1 MKFVAGVRCS
11 PREFQSERGR
21 FANLL
26 SLKPST
32 IVHVADN
39 PLKDFL
45 GAREVGMFTVRL
57 RRPDSEYGHLD
68 PPSESMRHVL
78 RLLPRN
84 ASWLAAARRAQRSF
98 ECQVLITT
106 SLAHAGPIF
115 GN

>member
-1 MKFVAGVRCS
+1 VMFAAGVGCS
-11 PREFQSERGR
+11 PNEFQTDRGR

-39 PLKDFL
+39 SLKDSL

-68 PPSESMRHVL
+68 PPFGAACAPCYDYFLEML
-78 RLLPRN
+78 PGLLLPGERKDHLN
-84 ASWLAAARRAQRSF
+84 ARY
-98 ECQVLITT
+98 
-106 SLAHAGPIF
+106 
-115 GN
+115 

>member
-1 MKFVAGVRCS
+1 MFAAGVGCS
-11 PREFQSERGR
+11 PNEFQSDWGR

-39 PLKDFL
+39 PLKGFL

-57 RRPDSEYGHLD
+57 RRPDSEYGHLVTLGRACATGYD
-68 PPSESMRHVL
+68 SF
-78 RLLPRN
+78 PRN
-84 ASWLAAARRAQRSF
+84 ARWPAAAGRAQRSF